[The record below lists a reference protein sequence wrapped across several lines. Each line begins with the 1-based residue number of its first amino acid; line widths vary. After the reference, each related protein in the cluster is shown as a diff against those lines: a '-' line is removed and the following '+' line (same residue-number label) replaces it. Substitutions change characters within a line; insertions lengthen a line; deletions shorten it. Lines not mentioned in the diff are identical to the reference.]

1 MKRFFSIL
9 GVLAGACIVS
19 FLLIGVF
26 MARLDYKI
34 AFEVNKPADQ
44 TFKAFMDAT
53 LMSEW
58 MTGFKRM
65 ETLSGKPG
73 EVGSKYQLV
82 FAEGDKDVIVDEEVI
97 ALKENELF
105 IFSMA
110 NDFLSGTGEFRF
122 AENNGKTTVTY
133 INDTAGKNIVYK
145 SLLAL
150 FRSDIMERNK
160 KDFEKIKTIIE
171 SKY

>member
-1 MKRFFSIL
+1 MKNIL
-9 GVLAGACIVS
+9 TVVGILTGACIIS

-34 AFEVNKPADQ
+34 AFEVNKPVDQ
-44 TFKAFMDAT
+44 TFKFFTDAT
-53 LMSEW
+53 LMGEW

-73 EVGSKYQLV
+73 EVGSKYRLV

-97 ALKENELF
+97 AMKENELF
-105 IFSMA
+105 IFSMD

-122 AENNGKTTVTY
+122 IENNGKTTVTY

-145 SLLAL
+145 SMLAL

-160 KDFEKIKTIIE
+160 KDFDKLRTIIE
-171 SKY
+171 SKN

>member
-44 TFKAFMDAT
+44 TFKAFMDVT

-73 EVGSKYQLV
+73 EVGSKYRLV

-97 ALKENELF
+97 ALEENELF

-160 KDFEKIKTIIE
+160 KDFEKLKTIIE
-171 SKY
+171 SKN

>member
-44 TFKAFMDAT
+44 TFKAFMDVT

-73 EVGSKYQLV
+73 EVGSKYRLV

-97 ALKENELF
+97 ALEENELF

-110 NDFLSGTGEFRF
+110 IDFLSGTGEFRF

-160 KDFEKIKTIIE
+160 KDFEKLKTIIE
-171 SKY
+171 SKN

>member
-1 MKRFFSIL
+1 MKKFFSIL

-44 TFKAFMDAT
+44 TFKAFMDVT

-73 EVGSKYQLV
+73 EVGSKYRLV

-97 ALKENELF
+97 AMKENELF
-105 IFSMA
+105 IFSMD

-145 SLLAL
+145 SVLAL

-160 KDFEKIKTIIE
+160 KDFEKLKTIIE
-171 SKY
+171 SKN

>member
-34 AFEVNKPADQ
+34 TFEVNKPADQ
-44 TFKAFMDAT
+44 TFKAFTDAN
-53 LMSEW
+53 LMAEW

-73 EVGSKYQLV
+73 EVGSKYRLV

-97 ALKENELF
+97 AMKENELF
-105 IFSMA
+105 IFSMD

-122 AENNGKTTVTY
+122 TENNGKTTVTY

-145 SLLAL
+145 SVLAL

-160 KDFEKIKTIIE
+160 KDFEKLKTIIE
-171 SKY
+171 SKN

>member
-1 MKRFFSIL
+1 MKNFFSVL

-26 MARLDYKI
+26 IARLDYKI
-34 AFEVNKPADQ
+34 AFEVNKPVDQ
-44 TFKAFMDAT
+44 TFKAFMDVT
-53 LMSEW
+53 RMGEW

-73 EVGSKYQLV
+73 EVGSKYR
-82 FAEGDKDVIVDEEVI
+82 FIFSEGDKDVIVNEEVI
-97 ALKENELF
+97 AMKENELF
-105 IFSMA
+105 AFSME

-133 INDTAGKNIVYK
+133 INNTKGRNIIYK
-145 SLLAL
+145 SILAL
-150 FRSDIMERNK
+150 YRSSIMERNK
-160 KDFEKIKTIIE
+160 KDFQKLKTIIE
-171 SKY
+171 SSN

>member
-1 MKRFFSIL
+1 MKKIL
-9 GVLAGACIVS
+9 AVVGILTGACIVS

-44 TFKAFMDAT
+44 TFKSFTDAT
-53 LMSEW
+53 LMGDW

-73 EVGSKYQLV
+73 EVGSKYRLV

-105 IFSMA
+105 VFSMD

-122 AENNGKTTVTY
+122 TENNRKTTVTY
-133 INDTAGKNIVYK
+133 INDTAGKNIIYK
-145 SLLAL
+145 SILAL

-160 KDFEKIKTIIE
+160 KDFEKLKTIIE
-171 SKY
+171 SKN

>member
-34 AFEVNKPADQ
+34 AFEVHKPADQ
-44 TFKAFMDAT
+44 TFKAFMDVT

-73 EVGSKYQLV
+73 EVGSKYRLV

-97 ALKENELF
+97 ALEENELF

-160 KDFEKIKTIIE
+160 KDFEKLKTIIE
-171 SKY
+171 SKN